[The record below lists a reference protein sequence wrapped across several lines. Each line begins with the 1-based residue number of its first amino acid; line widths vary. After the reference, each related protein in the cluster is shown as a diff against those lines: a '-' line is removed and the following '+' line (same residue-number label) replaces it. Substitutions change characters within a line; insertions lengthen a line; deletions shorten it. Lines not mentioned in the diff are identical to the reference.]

1 MTKKKLNVVIL
12 EDDKNIADEISF
24 RLELLDINTT
34 ICHCIAE
41 FDDYLASNQPFN
53 ILILDLGL
61 PDGDGIDVAKRLST
75 NPNLRIVMLTARA
88 GEKERIQ
95 GFQAGGDIYL
105 TKPVSLDELSVVV
118 KRLSKRLKPPTDV
131 PLETKTLAQPM
142 TEQIWIF
149 DPLRDTLTMPND
161 ENVILST
168 QESMMIRLF
177 ATSPQQLVSR
187 QALQNAIWQRED
199 ESTNQRLLIN
209 MGRLKTKLKQA
220 CNKEIIKTHWR
231 MGYQFIYPIE
241 II

>member
-1 MTKKKLNVVIL
+1 MNNLNIVIL
-12 EDDKNIADEISF
+12 EDDENIADEISF
-24 RLELLDINTT
+24 RLKLFGANTT
-34 ICHCIAE
+34 VCHCIAE
-41 FDDYLASNQPFN
+41 FDDFLESNQPFD

-118 KRLSKRLKPPTDV
+118 KRLGERLHLSTNAQPESKM
-131 PLETKTLAQPM
+131 LAQSI

-149 DPLRDTLTMPND
+149 DPLRDTLTMPCGNH
-161 ENVILST
+161 VTLST
-168 QESMMIRLF
+168 QESMMVRLF

-187 QALQNAIWQRED
+187 QTLQNTIWQRED
-199 ESTNQRLLIN
+199 ESTNQRLLVN

-220 CNKEIIKTHWR
+220 NNEEVIKTHWR
-231 MGYQFIYPIE
+231 MGYQFIYPLK